1 MKSSMNIKMEDF
13 DYDKIKVPKM
23 DRLRFGTAGIPIRA
37 HGSKTHEGIAEVRKM
52 GLEAM
57 ELEFVHSVNLNPQ
70 TAALANKARMEN
82 DVVMT
87 AHGSYYIN
95 LNAQEKEKLSASIS
109 RILQAAYIARQAGGW
124 SIVFH
129 AAYYLKDEP
138 KTVYD
143 RTYDALKSITT
154 ELKDNGNDIW
164 IRPETTGKATQFGN
178 LKELIKMSQ
187 ELDQVMPCV
196 DFAHLHA
203 RNGGG
208 NNSLN
213 EFKTILN
220 EIEKGLGREGLDNM
234 HIHMS
239 GINYGDKGEKNHLI
253 LKESDFK
260 YEELMKAFKEYK
272 LKGVVV
278 CESPNIEEDA
288 LLMQKVYKKWN

>member
-13 DYDKIKVPKM
+13 DYDKIKIPKM

-37 HGSKTHEGIAEVRKM
+37 HGLKTHEGVAEVRKLD
-52 GLEAM
+52 LEAM

-70 TAALANKARMEN
+70 TAALVNESRIKN
-82 DVVMT
+82 DIILT

-109 RILQAAYIARQAGGW
+109 RILQAAYIARQAGAW
-124 SIVFH
+124 SLVFH
-129 AAYYLKDEP
+129 AAYYLKDD
-138 KTVYD
+138 KKKVYD
-143 RTYDALKSITT
+143 KVYDILKAIVQ
-154 ELKDNGNDIW
+154 ELKDNGNEIW
-164 IRPETTGKATQFGN
+164 IRPETTGKETQFGN
-178 LKELIKMSQ
+178 LKELIQLSQ

-208 NNSLN
+208 NNSLE
-213 EFKTILN
+213 EFKATLAD
-220 EIEKGLGREGLDNM
+220 IEKGLGREGLNNM

-260 YEELMKAFKEYK
+260 YEELMKAFKEFK
-272 LKGVVV
+272 LKGVVIS
-278 CESPNIEEDA
+278 ESPNIEDDA
-288 LLMQKVYKKWN
+288 LLMKKTYNSV

>member
-1 MKSSMNIKMEDF
+1 MKSINKNEKETF
-13 DYDKIKVPKM
+13 DYNEIKIPKM

-37 HGSKTHEGIAEVRKM
+37 HGLKTHEGISEVRKL

-57 ELEFVHSVNLNPQ
+57 ELEFVHSVNLNPV
-70 TAALANKARMEN
+70 TARLSNDSRIKN
-82 DVVMT
+82 DVVLT

-95 LNAQEKEKLSASIS
+95 LNAQEKNKLSASIS
-109 RILQAAYIARQAGGW
+109 RILHAAYIARQAGAW
-124 SIVFH
+124 SLVFH
-129 AAYYLKDEP
+129 AAYYLKDSP
-138 KTVYD
+138 SKVYD
-143 RTYDALKSITT
+143 RVYEALKTITE
-154 ELKDNGNDIW
+154 ELRENDNNIW
-164 IRPETTGKATQFGN
+164 IRPETTGKATQFGD
-178 LKELIKMSQ
+178 LKEIISLSQ

-208 NNSLN
+208 NNSLE
-213 EFKTILN
+213 EFRKILS

-260 YEELMKAFKEYK
+260 YVDLMRALKEFKA
-272 LKGVVV
+272 KGVVIS
-278 CESPNIEEDA
+278 ESPNIEDDA
-288 LLMQKVYKKWN
+288 LLMQSTYKKI